1 MPGPEYDAILA
12 SLQEIVRQ
20 AYALG
25 RSDAL
30 KQVVDVMKADEGTWK
45 QPLALTG
52 PGGTAAE
59 GEAADGSAEAA
70 AAAVP
75 EAADTRPW
83 WFRKADVGAMH

>member
-30 KQVVDVMKADEGTWK
+30 KHVVDVMKADESSWK

-52 PGGTAAE
+52 PGTTAEETAVTD
-59 GEAADGSAEAA
+59 ASAEAA
-70 AAAVP
+70 AA

-83 WFRKADVGAMH
+83 WFRKADTAAVH